1 MQYILETTI
10 KKKKSN
16 DSNMSSRDFETTATN
31 VIDFNS
37 QVVSKVKNIL
47 TILEFYMLFHKNLE
61 MFYWVRTMEFR
72 V

>member
-1 MQYILETTI
+1 
-10 KKKKSN
+10 
-16 DSNMSSRDFETTATN
+16 MSSRDFETTATN
-31 VIDFNS
+31 VSDFNS

>member
-1 MQYILETTI
+1 
-10 KKKKSN
+10 
-16 DSNMSSRDFETTATN
+16 MSSRDFETTATN